1 MKVLIAAGPTREFID
16 PVRFI
21 SNRSSGVMGR
31 EIAIAARVR
40 KHTVTVILGPCDV
53 KLSMG
58 IKVVKV
64 ESARDMYGEVLNK
77 AKSADVIFM
86 CSAVADYTPQKR
98 LHTKLKKTDALL
110 TLNLKRTSDILAK
123 LGEKYSGKKVIVGF
137 SAESRNI
144 VKNAERKLKQ
154 KKCNIIVANRIS
166 KSGPGFES
174 DKINTTVIFDNGINK
189 RFGVILKKKLAHIL
203 IKEAENYS

>member
-1 MKVLIAAGPTREFID
+1 MNVLITAGPTREFID

-21 SNRSSGVMGR
+21 SNRSSGAMGR
-31 EIAIAARVR
+31 EIAAAAQIK
-40 KHTVTVILGPCDV
+40 KHNVTVILGPCDV
-53 KLSMG
+53 KLPAG
-58 IKVVKV
+58 IKVVKI
-64 ESARDMYGEVLNK
+64 ESALDMYREVLNR

-86 CSAVADYTPQKR
+86 CSAVADYTPRKR
-98 LHTKLKKTDALL
+98 LNTKLKKTDALL

-123 LGEKYSGKKVIVGF
+123 LGEKYSGKKTIVGF

-174 DKINTTVIFDNGINK
+174 DKINAAIIFDNGINK
-189 RFGVILKKKLAHIL
+189 RLGIVPKKKLAHIL
-203 IKEAENYS
+203 VKEAEKY